1 MTTANPMALPE
12 TRISEFVSE
21 LARQHRIA
29 YTRTYADAWGET
41 VTRLADD
48 AVQTDETE
56 RLLIALKR
64 AGKLSAADMVALLV
78 RYLRERPGA
87 HV

>member
-1 MTTANPMALPE
+1 VTTANPMTLPE
-12 TRISEFVSE
+12 TRISEFV
-21 LARQHRIA
+21 ADMAQQHRIA
-29 YTRTYADAWGET
+29 YTRTYADVWGES

-78 RYLRERPGA
+78 RYLCERSGT